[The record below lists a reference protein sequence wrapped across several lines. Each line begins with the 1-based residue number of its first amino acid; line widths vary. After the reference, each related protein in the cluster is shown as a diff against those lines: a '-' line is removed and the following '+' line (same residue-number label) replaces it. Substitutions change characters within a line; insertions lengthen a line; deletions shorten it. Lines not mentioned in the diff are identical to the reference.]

1 LISLII
7 PSPLVGEGK
16 GEGEVGGLGGE
27 TIVKQYQKT
36 ILTLTFVFSFIL
48 AGIIP
53 IEPMKS
59 HGQSK
64 RQIGLFQ
71 ARGKDPFQL
80 PEGIRL
86 LSKIDSVQGAKG
98 INSKSEAK
106 PIEISPLP
114 LKVKAILISDHI
126 RLASI
131 DQHIVTVGDLIH
143 DEKVLEIDTD
153 RVILGKGDKKRTLLL
168 IQSPIQL
175 TVEER

>member
-1 LISLII
+1 
-7 PSPLVGEGK
+7 VGEGK
-16 GEGEVGGLGGE
+16 GEGEVGGLEGE

-53 IEPMKS
+53 IEPIKS

-64 RQIGLFQ
+64 RQIGLSHEK
-71 ARGKDPFQL
+71 GKDPFRL

-98 INSKSEAK
+98 TNSKSETK

-114 LKVKAILISDHI
+114 LKVKTILISDHI

-131 DQHIVTVGDLIH
+131 DQHIVTVGDSIH
-143 DEKVLEIDTD
+143 DEKVLEINTD
-153 RVILGKGDKKRTLLL
+153 RVILEKGDQKRTLLL
-168 IQSPIQL
+168 SQSPVLL
-175 TVEER
+175 TIEERKGEKR